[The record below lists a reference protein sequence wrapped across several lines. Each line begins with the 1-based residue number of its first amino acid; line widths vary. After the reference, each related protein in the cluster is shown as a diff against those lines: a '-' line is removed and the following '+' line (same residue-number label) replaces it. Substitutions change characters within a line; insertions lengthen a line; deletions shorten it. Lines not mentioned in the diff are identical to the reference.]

1 MLDKV
6 GKRIIELVRDGKSFF
21 ITGKAGTGKTEL
33 LKEVVMSLKKQDK
46 KVAVTA
52 STGVA
57 ANHAG
62 GVTLHSLLRIPLSP
76 FVPGVKNKE
85 LYKLKDAEKRVVL
98 SLDTLIID
106 EVSMIRCDVMDAVDN
121 ILRHYRRSSLP
132 FGGLQVILFGDL
144 YQLMPVAKSD
154 DLEKLSPVYE
164 SMYFFSSKVMKSWS
178 CPIIELKHV
187 YRQDNPG
194 FVEMLNHIREGN
206 LSTTEEKRL
215 EKLICPNFRYPNPD
229 DYLTLT
235 THKWIADKRN
245 HNELESIKGRGREY
259 KAYIDGYFPR
269 DDRPTSYVLHL
280 KVGARVMFVKND
292 KDEQYYNGKLGT
304 VEKLYDDSVAVRT
317 DDDHNL
323 IIVERQRWDY
333 QRYIINK
340 KTNEMEI
347 ETLGSY
353 VQLPLKLAWAITI
366 HKSQGLTFDKVVI
379 DAGKAFAAGQVY
391 VALSR
396 CRSFDKIVLLS
407 KITKRLVMIDETVNN
422 YLSSAERVD
431 VDEMVS
437 NPKTYIK
444 QFEGFSAKVPASYAK
459 TLKLLGKGYSR
470 QDVAQKRRLAM
481 STIID
486 HICFFVEQGQ
496 LPVENFIHEKELLL
510 INKVI
515 DDIGMEKLSKIKK
528 NCSGNISYDEIKMVV
543 ADRKRQEFEK
553 ELENA
558 DSDDSE
564 TGDESQWYFID
575 TVPYQK
581 TSKKFLSYGCRVV
594 LSTMGYYLEVNEE
607 YIKLGDYQSGFSS
620 DEGSIWIKKPFDD
633 KGNQVVHDV
642 DGKSYLIGYIKE
654 GEDKIVF
661 TNPEDETY
669 IINFEE

>member
-1 MLDKV
+1 MLDEV
-6 GKRIIELVRDGKSFF
+6 GKRIIELVKDGKSFF

-33 LKEVVMSLKKQDK
+33 LKEVVMSLKELDK

-144 YQLMPVAKSD
+144 YQLMPVAKGD

-206 LSTTEEKRL
+206 LSTTEERRL
-215 EKLICPNFRYPNPD
+215 EKLIQPNFKYPKPN

-304 VEKLYDDSVAVRT
+304 IEKLYDDSVAVRT
-317 DDDHNL
+317 DDDHKL
-323 IIVERQRWDY
+323 ILVERQRWDY
-333 QRYIINK
+333 QRYFINK

-379 DAGKAFAAGQVY
+379 DAGKAFAPGQVY

-437 NPKTYIK
+437 NPQTYIK
-444 QFEGFSAKVPASYAK
+444 QFEGFSAIVPASYAK

-481 STIID
+481 STVID
-486 HICFFVEQGQ
+486 HICFFIEQGQ
-496 LPVENFIHEKELLL
+496 LLVENFIHNKELLL
-510 INKVI
+510 INRVI
-515 DDIGMEKLSKIKK
+515 DDIGFDKLSKIKK
-528 NCSGNISYDEIKMVV
+528 NCPDNISYDEIKMVV
-543 ADRKRQEFEK
+543 ADRKRQEFER

-558 DSDDSE
+558 DSEAD
-564 TGDESQWYFID
+564 DESQWFFID

-581 TSKKFLSYGCRVV
+581 TSKKFLSYDCRVV

-607 YIKLGDYQSGFSS
+607 YIKLGDYKNGFSS

-633 KGNQVVHDV
+633 RGNQVVHDV
-642 DGKSYLIGYIKE
+642 DGNSYLIGYIKE

-661 TNPEDETY
+661 TNPDGGTY

>member
-1 MLDKV
+1 MLDEV
-6 GKRIIELVRDGKSFF
+6 GKRIIELVKDGNSFF

-33 LKEVVMSLKKQDK
+33 LKEVALSLKKLDK

-76 FVPGVKNKE
+76 FVPGIKNKE
-85 LYKLKDAEKRVVL
+85 LYKLKEAEKIVVL

-154 DLEKLSPVYE
+154 DIEKLSPIYE

-194 FVEMLNHIREGN
+194 FVELLNHIREGN
-206 LSTTEEKRL
+206 LSNTEEKRL
-215 EKLICPNFRYPNPD
+215 EKLICPNFRYPKPN
-229 DYLTLT
+229 DYITLT

-245 HNELESIKGRGREY
+245 HNELVSIKGRGREY
-259 KAYIDGYFPR
+259 KAYIDGCFPR
-269 DDRPTSYVLHL
+269 DDRPTNYVLHL

-292 KDEQYYNGKLGT
+292 KDEQIYNGKLGT

-323 IIVERQRWDY
+323 ILVERQRWDY
-333 QRYIINK
+333 QRYFINK

-366 HKSQGLTFDKVVI
+366 HKSQGLTFEKVVI

-407 KITKRLVMIDETVNN
+407 KITKKLVMIDESVNN

-431 VDEMVS
+431 VDKMVS
-437 NPKTYIK
+437 NPQTYIK
-444 QFEGFSAKVPASYAK
+444 QFEGFSSKVPTSYAK
-459 TLKLLGKGYSR
+459 TLKLLGKGYYR
-470 QDVAQKRRLAM
+470 QEVAQKRRLAM
-481 STIID
+481 STVID
-486 HICFFVEQGQ
+486 HICFFIERGQ
-496 LPVENFIHEKELLL
+496 LSAEKFIHEKELLL

-515 DDIGMEKLSKIKK
+515 EDVGWEKLSKIKK
-528 NCSGNISYDEIKMVV
+528 KCPDNISYDEIKMVV
-543 ADRKRQEFEK
+543 ADRKRQEFER
-553 ELENA
+553 ELDIA
-558 DSDDSE
+558 DSNNPETDD
-564 TGDESQWYFID
+564 DFQWYFVD
-575 TVPYQK
+575 SVPFTK
-581 TSKKFLSYGCRVV
+581 SSKYFLSSDCRVV
-594 LSTMGYYLEVNEE
+594 LSELGYYLEVGDE
-607 YIKLGDYQSGFSS
+607 YIKLRDYPSGFRF
-620 DEGSIWIKKPFDD
+620 DKGNIWIKKPID
-633 KGNQVVHDV
+633 KRGYRMAHDIQS
-642 DGKSYLIGYIKE
+642 DYFLIGYIRE
-654 GEDKIVF
+654 EESRIVF
-661 TNPEDETY
+661 TKPDGEEY
-669 IINFEE
+669 IITLE